1 MTHSDKPAPVDLLL
15 RLYQAALDAADPM
28 KVVPAHLPPLP
39 RGRTVVVGVGK
50 AAAAMAKAVEDNWD
64 GELTGVVVVPENA
77 GLPLR
82 RIQVCESS
90 HPVPDERSIA
100 AATELIKAVE
110 GLTSEDLVIALISGG
125 GSALCCLPASG
136 LTLADKQGITLKL
149 LKCGATITEINT
161 VRRHLSAIKGG
172 RLAAHA
178 YPAQVVSLMISDIPG
193 DEPSFIASGP
203 TLADATTCS
212 DALQILRRYGID
224 DMPSVTKALSAGEWE
239 SIKPGDPRLALNT
252 QHIISSAWNG
262 MQAAAKQAALEG
274 IECHILSDAM
284 EGEARDLAKTHAA
297 IALSIA
303 RHNVPFKA
311 PCVVISG
318 GEATVTVRGEGR
330 GGRNTE
336 FILAMAIALEGQTES
351 GRIFALSAGTD
362 GLDGK
367 AQAAGAW
374 MDSTTLQNARARGLA
389 PQVFLDAN
397 DSATLLNTAGTLV
410 HTGPTFTNI
419 NDFRGM
425 VIQAW
430 TSFQPPQNEID

>member
-1 MTHSDKPAPVDLLL
+1 MTESDIPAPIELLL
-15 RLYQAALDAADPM
+15 RLYHAALDAADPM
-28 KVVPAHLPPLP
+28 KVVPPHLPPP
-39 RGRTVVVGVGK
+39 PGGRTVVVGMGK
-50 AAAAMAKAVEDNWD
+50 AAAAMARAVEANWK

-77 GLPLR
+77 GLPLQ
-82 RIQVCESS
+82 RIRVLEGS
-90 HPVPDERSIA
+90 HPVPDERSIT
-100 AATELIKAVE
+100 AATELLRAVG
-110 GLTSEDLVIALISGG
+110 GLTENDLVIALISGG

-136 LTLADKQGITLKL
+136 LTLAVKQNITRQL

-161 VRRHLSAIKGG
+161 VRKHLSAIKGG

-178 YPAQVVSLMISDIPG
+178 YPAKVVTLMISDIPG

-203 TLADATTCS
+203 TMADATTCN
-212 DALQILRRYGID
+212 DALQILKRYGID
-224 DMPSVTKALSAGEWE
+224 DIPSVSEALSAGEWE
-239 SIKPGDPRLALNT
+239 SIKPGDSRLARNI

-274 IECHILSDAM
+274 IDCHILSDAM
-284 EGEARDLAKTHAA
+284 EGEASELAKSHAA

-311 PCVVISG
+311 PCVIISG

-336 FILAMAIALEGQTES
+336 FILALAMALEGQAEA
-351 GRIFALSAGTD
+351 GRLFALSAGTD

-374 MDSTTLQNARARGLA
+374 MEHTTLQKARAIGFS
-389 PQVFLDAN
+389 PQTCLDSN
-397 DSATLLNTAGTLV
+397 DSATLLNATGTLV

-419 NDFRGM
+419 NDFRGIM
-425 VIQAW
+425 IGY
-430 TSFQPPQNEID
+430 

>member
-1 MTHSDKPAPVDLLL
+1 MTDTNKLLPVELLL

-28 KVVPAHLPPLP
+28 KVVPPYLPPPP

-50 AAAAMAKAVEDNWD
+50 AAAAMAKAVESNWQ
-64 GELTGVVVVPENA
+64 GALTGVVVVPENA
-77 GLPLR
+77 GVPLHQ
-82 RIQVCESS
+82 IQQCEGS
-90 HPVPDERSIA
+90 HPVPDERSIMG
-100 AATELIKAVE
+100 ATTLLKAVE
-110 GLTSEDLVIALISGG
+110 GLTADDLVIALVSGG
-125 GSALCCLPASG
+125 GSALCCLPAPG
-136 LTLADKQGITLKL
+136 LTLADKQNITRKL

-178 YPAQVVSLMISDIPG
+178 FPAQVVTLMISDIPG

-212 DALQILRRYGID
+212 DALQILQRYGIND
-224 DMPSVTKALSAGEWE
+224 LPGVTEALAASAWE
-239 SIKPGDPRLALNT
+239 SIKLGDPRLARNT

-262 MQAAAKQAALEG
+262 LQAAEKQATLEG
-274 IECHILSDAM
+274 VDCHILSDAM
-284 EGEARDLAKTHAA
+284 EGEARDLAKSHAA
-297 IALSIA
+297 IAMSIA

-336 FILAMAIALEGQTES
+336 FILALAMALEGQTES

-374 MDSTTLQNARARGLA
+374 MDFATLKKVRAKGLS
-389 PQVFLDAN
+389 PQSALDNN
-397 DSATLLNTAGTLV
+397 DSATLLDAAETLV

-419 NDFRGM
+419 NDFRGIF
-425 VIQAW
+425 IQAK
-430 TSFQPPQNEID
+430 